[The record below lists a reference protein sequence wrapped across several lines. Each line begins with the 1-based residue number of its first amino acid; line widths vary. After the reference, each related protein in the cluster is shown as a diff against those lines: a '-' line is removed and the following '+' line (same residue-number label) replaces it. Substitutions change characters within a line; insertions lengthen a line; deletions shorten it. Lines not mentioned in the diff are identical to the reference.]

1 MVKKSRKPHRYK
13 KRKPIYRY
21 RIFWLIFLFL
31 IVFISL
37 NYFLFFSDFFQIK
50 KINIDDLNQDE
61 IIEDREVAKEEIREL
76 IDQETRN
83 KVLFFPEKNIFF
95 ISLIKT
101 KEKILE
107 KFPQIAQVTINR
119 KLPDSLNVL
128 IKERECL
135 VNVCFPEQNCFV
147 LDEQGVVFETRK
159 NTENLVSITD
169 QRSFDQIVL
178 GQEIIKQDQLF
189 KILEIDSNLKN
200 NLNLLIKETII
211 SSEKLTI
218 ITDQD
223 WQIYFDL
230 KEDTDWQLIKL
241 RVVLEEKIPEQERE
255 NLEYIELRFGNFAN
269 PKYKD

>member
-1 MVKKSRKPHRYK
+1 M
-13 KRKPIYRY
+13 
-21 RIFWLIFLFL
+21 
-31 IVFISL
+31 
-37 NYFLFFSDFFQIK
+37 
-50 KINIDDLNQDE
+50 
-61 IIEDREVAKEEIREL
+61 
-76 IDQETRN
+76 
-83 KVLFFPEKNIFF
+83 
-95 ISLIKT
+95 
-101 KEKILE
+101 
-107 KFPQIAQVTINR
+107 
-119 KLPDSLNVL
+119 
-128 IKERECL
+128 
-135 VNVCFPEQNCFV
+135 
-147 LDEQGVVFETRK
+147 
-159 NTENLVSITD
+159 
-169 QRSFDQIVL
+169 
-178 GQEIIKQDQLF
+178 F